1 MFGLLKPNKQKVG
14 SRLREVKDELGLS
27 FSEYG
32 NRLGL
37 IKPTIN
43 SYVRGYS
50 LAPIEVIKK
59 VSELSGKTVGW
70 FYFGEIEDY
79 IQEYLLVRGQKAL
92 LKDHPDVPLKI
103 KDDFLT
109 GEFKNIGWEND
120 FGYPVEEFIDDC
132 YAEIHHQ
139 LLIDYVQTLAL
150 NYLKEQTTLEGGAI
164 GDASIFLSSEI
175 MGYYDATRDFDY
187 GDTEKIMMAIEK
199 YYEGLLKEKEISFD
213 DSYIVGKLINILA
226 DDSDTEKLISDLS
239 EDLTGKK
246 FSSFFGGK
254 DLINA
259 FQSLR
264 PELLKIY
271 TEKTYDDYFD
281 WFEK

>member
-139 LLIDYVQTLAL
+139 LLRDYVQILAL

-164 GDASIFLSSEI
+164 SDASIFLSSEI
-175 MGYYDATRDFDY
+175 MGYYDTTREFDY

-199 YYEGLLKEKEISFD
+199 YYEGFLKEKGISFD
-213 DSYIVGKLINILA
+213 DNYVVGKLINILA

-239 EDLTGKK
+239 EELTGKK
-246 FSSFFGGK
+246 FSSFFGGTK
-254 DLINA
+254 LISA

-271 TEKTYDDYFD
+271 AEKNYDDYYD

>member
-79 IQEYLLVRGQKAL
+79 IQEYLLVRGQKSL

-109 GEFKNIGWEND
+109 GESKNSRWEND
-120 FGYPVEEFIDDC
+120 FGYLVEKFIDNC
-132 YAEIHHQ
+132 YA
-139 LLIDYVQTLAL
+139 
-150 NYLKEQTTLEGGAI
+150 
-164 GDASIFLSSEI
+164 
-175 MGYYDATRDFDY
+175 
-187 GDTEKIMMAIEK
+187 KIRRQ
-199 YYEGLLKEKEISFD
+199 
-213 DSYIVGKLINILA
+213 V
-226 DDSDTEKLISDLS
+226 LS
-239 EDLTGKK
+239 EC
-246 FSSFFGGK
+246 
-254 DLINA
+254 I
-259 FQSLR
+259 
-264 PELLKIY
+264 
-271 TEKTYDDYFD
+271 
-281 WFEK
+281 

>member
-79 IQEYLLVRGQKAL
+79 IQEYLLVRGQKAI

-139 LLIDYVQTLAL
+139 LLRDYVQTLSL

-164 GDASIFLSSEI
+164 SDASIFLSSEI
-175 MGYYDATRDFDY
+175 MGYYDTTRDFDY

-199 YYEGLLKEKEISFD
+199 YYEGFLKEKGISFD
-213 DSYIVGKLINILA
+213 DNYVVGKLINILS

-239 EDLTGKK
+239 EELTGKK
-246 FSSFFGGK
+246 FSSFFGGTE
-254 DLINA
+254 LISA

-271 TEKTYDDYFD
+271 AEKTYDDYYD

>member
-1 MFGLLKPNKQKVG
+1 MV
-14 SRLREVKDELGLS
+14 RE
-27 FSEYG
+27 
-32 NRLGL
+32 
-37 IKPTIN
+37 
-43 SYVRGYS
+43 
-50 LAPIEVIKK
+50 
-59 VSELSGKTVGW
+59 
-70 FYFGEIEDY
+70 
-79 IQEYLLVRGQKAL
+79 QKAL
-92 LKDHPDVPLKI
+92 LNDHPDVPLKI

-139 LLIDYVQTLAL
+139 LLRDYVQRLAL

-164 GDASIFLSSEI
+164 SDASIFLSSEI
-175 MGYYDATRDFDY
+175 MGYYDTTRDFDY

-199 YYEGLLKEKEISFD
+199 YYEGFLKEKGISFD
-213 DSYIVGKLINILA
+213 DNYVVGKLINILA

-239 EDLTGKK
+239 EELTGKK
-246 FSSFFGGK
+246 FSSFFGGTE
-254 DLINA
+254 LISA

-271 TEKTYDDYFD
+271 AEKTYDDYYD